1 MQSKINID
9 FSHLEMLCLFINRG
23 DIMNRKKKILL
34 AGGTI
39 LLLLLV
45 VVFIFL
51 NNNKNTKETK
61 YYDAYVSI
69 NPIVKLT
76 FSVTCQ
82 KNECSNPIVTDF
94 NLYNND
100 AKNIYKDIDFK
111 KLELSN
117 AINKIINVAKENN
130 ITFDKVNYYSNWNNK
145 KYLENN
151 EYFDI
156 LNIEIMNS
164 TKLDKVIKDKN
175 IKNKYTVS
183 FDSDGGSAIPDQI
196 VEENDKAIVPENP
209 AKDGYTFI
217 EWQLE
222 GNKYDFDSGIN
233 KDIVLKAVW
242 EKKVNNNDNKS
253 NNDYVKESNT
263 TSNDTTEETSIKYNY
278 TGKYY
283 WEDRYI
289 QLNSDGSCIVNPT
302 DVGTAGSV
310 NGSCTYS
317 MDLCSNPN
325 ACEAQNTR
333 IEFCDDGNYA
343 MEGTVDSSNKLSFV
357 FAPRNRS

>member
-1 MQSKINID
+1 
-9 FSHLEMLCLFINRG
+9 MLCLYIN
-23 DIMNRKKKILL
+23 ICYIIYIKNKILL
-34 AGGTI
+34 SCCIAVLII
-39 LLLLLV
+39 LLAF
-45 VVFIFL
+45 FIFL

-130 ITFDKVNYYSNWNNK
+130 ITLDKVNYNSNWDNK

-151 EYFDI
+151 EYFDV
-156 LNIEIMNS
+156 LNIEIMDS
-164 TKLDKVIKDKN
+164 TKLDEVIKNKN
-175 IKNKYTVS
+175 IKNKYAVS
-183 FDSDGGSAIPDQI
+183 FDSDGGSTIPDQI
-196 VEENDKAIVPENP
+196 VEENDKAIVPEP
-209 AKDGYTFI
+209 PTKDGYTFV

-233 KDIVLKAVW
+233 KDIVLKAIW
-242 EKKVNNNDNKS
+242 KEKVNNNDNRN
-253 NNDYVKESNT
+253 NNDYVKESKN
-263 TSNDTTEETSIKYNY
+263 NN
-278 TGKYY
+278 
-283 WEDRYI
+283 
-289 QLNSDGSCIVNPT
+289 NN
-302 DVGTAGSV
+302 
-310 NGSCTYS
+310 N
-317 MDLCSNPN
+317 N
-325 ACEAQNTR
+325 
-333 IEFCDDGNYA
+333 
-343 MEGTVDSSNKLSFV
+343 
-357 FAPRNRS
+357 

>member
-1 MQSKINID
+1 
-9 FSHLEMLCLFINRG
+9 MLKMNCNRG

-156 LNIEIMNS
+156 LNIEIINS

-175 IKNKYTVS
+175 IKNKYTIS

-283 WEDRYI
+283 WGDRYI

-343 MEGTVDSSNKLSFV
+343 MEGTVDSSNKISFV
-357 FAPRNRS
+357 VGFSLDTGEFDKIIFMK